1 MSKIDEATI
10 VKLEQL
16 ARLKLSAQERSK
28 ISSDL
33 SSIIDMFDRLNE
45 VDTENV
51 EPLRHINRDI
61 MNRLREDQ
69 IDGELSQEQALT
81 NVSNKKDGYI
91 AVPKFLKPKS

>member
-1 MSKIDEATI
+1 MSKIDEATL
-10 VKLEQL
+10 VKLERL

-45 VDTENV
+45 VDTDNV
-51 EPLRHINRDI
+51 KPLRHINRDI
-61 MNRLREDQ
+61 INRLREDQ

-81 NVSNKKDGYI
+81 NVSNIKDGYI
-91 AVPKFLKPKS
+91 AVPKFLKPKT

>member
-1 MSKIDEATI
+1 MSKIDEATLL
-10 VKLEQL
+10 KLERL

-33 SSIIDMFDRLNE
+33 SSILDMFDRLNE
-45 VDTENV
+45 VDTDNV

-61 MNRLREDQ
+61 INRLREDR
-69 IDGELSQEQALT
+69 IDGELSQNQALT
-81 NVSNKKDGYI
+81 NVSNNKDGYI

>member
-1 MSKIDEATI
+1 MSKIDEATLL
-10 VKLEQL
+10 KLESL
-16 ARLKLSAQERSK
+16 ARLKLSLEERSK

-45 VDTENV
+45 VDTEGI

-61 MNRLREDQ
+61 VNRLRTDR
-69 IDGELSQEQALT
+69 IDGELSHDQALKNVT
-81 NVSNKKDGYI
+81 NNKDGYI

>member
-61 MNRLREDQ
+61 INRLREDQ

-81 NVSNKKDGYI
+81 NVSNNKGGYI

>member
-1 MSKIDEATI
+1 MSKIDEATL
-10 VKLEQL
+10 VKLERL
-16 ARLKLSAQERSK
+16 ARLKLSSQERSK

-61 MNRLREDQ
+61 INRLREDQ

-91 AVPKFLKPKS
+91 AVPKFLKPKT

>member
-61 MNRLREDQ
+61 INRLREDQ

-81 NVSNKKDGYI
+81 NVSNNKDGYI